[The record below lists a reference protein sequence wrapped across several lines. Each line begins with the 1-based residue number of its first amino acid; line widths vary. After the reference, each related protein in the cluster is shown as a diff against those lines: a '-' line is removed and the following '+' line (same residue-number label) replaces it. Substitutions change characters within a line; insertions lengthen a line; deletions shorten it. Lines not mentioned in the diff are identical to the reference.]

1 MKCSEIIT
9 LLEQEYGKEY
19 ACDWD
24 NVGLL
29 AGRRD
34 KEVKKILLALDA
46 TDEVVEQAAEDAYD
60 MLITHHPMIFGAI
73 KRGHPA

>member
-19 ACDWD
+19 ACDWE

-46 TDEVVEQAAEDAYD
+46 TDEVV
-60 MLITHHPMIFGAI
+60 
-73 KRGHPA
+73 

>member
-1 MKCSEIIT
+1 MKAYELIEW
-9 LLEQEYGKEY
+9 LNEHHPQKFAE
-19 ACDWD
+19 DWD

-46 TDEVVEQAAEDAYD
+46 TDEVVEQAAEGAYD
-60 MLITHHPMIFGAI
+60 MLITHHP
-73 KRGHPA
+73 

>member
-1 MKCSEIIT
+1 MRCREICEI
-9 LLEQEYGKEY
+9 LEKEYSPEY

-34 KEVKKILLALDA
+34 KEVKKILLALEEA
-46 TDEVVEQAAEDAYD
+46 QAV
-60 MLITHHPMIFGAI
+60 IPQ
-73 KRGHPA
+73 

>member
-34 KEVKKILLALDA
+34 KEVRKFCWHWMPRMKW
-46 TDEVVEQAAEDAYD
+46 
-60 MLITHHPMIFGAI
+60 
-73 KRGHPA
+73 

>member
-1 MKCSEIIT
+1 MRCREICEI
-9 LLEQEYGKEY
+9 LEKEYSPEY

-46 TDEVVEQAAEDAYD
+46 TDEVVKMASDQGAD
-60 MLITHHPMIFGAI
+60 MLITHHPVFAGQAGDG
-73 KRGHPA
+73 R

>member
-1 MKCSEIIT
+1 MRCQDI
-9 LLEQEYGKEY
+9 LEKIEARYPRKY

-46 TDEVVEQAAEDAYD
+46 TDEVV
-60 MLITHHPMIFGAI
+60 
-73 KRGHPA
+73 

>member
-29 AGRRD
+29 AGRST
-34 KEVKKILLALDA
+34 KEVKKILLSLDA
-46 TDEVVEQAAEDAYD
+46 TDEVVRMAAEGGYVDHSPSHA
-60 MLITHHPMIFGAI
+60 IFSHQAGD
-73 KRGHPA
+73 

>member
-1 MKCSEIIT
+1 MRCDEICT
-9 LLEQEYGKEY
+9 LLEQEYSREY
-19 ACDWD
+19 ACEWD

-46 TDEVVEQAAEDAYD
+46 TDEVIRMGRTVGR
-60 MLITHHPMIFGAI
+60 IC
-73 KRGHPA
+73 